1 MKILKRLLIAIL
13 GIIALFLIIAIF
25 VKKEYVVKRDIV
37 INKPKQDV
45 FNYIKFLKNQ
55 NEYSKWSKMDA
66 NMKKEFKG
74 TDATIGFIS
83 SWDSENKD
91 VGKGEQEIV
100 KITEG
105 SRVDYE
111 IRFKIPFESTSNA
124 YMSTEENGP
133 NQTKVTWE
141 FNGKMNYP
149 MNLMLLF
156 MDMDKEIGSDLNIGL
171 NNLKGIQENYN

>member
-13 GIIALFLIIAIF
+13 GFIALFLIIAIF

>member
-1 MKILKRLLIAIL
+1 MLNLEINCYFFSLRNLSNVCYIRKWNFKFQQTTRCI
-13 GIIALFLIIAIF
+13 LFLVSKGF
-25 VKKEYVVKRDIV
+25 
-37 INKPKQDV
+37 